1 MSAGSGGEVP
11 YGILTP
17 DQRPRVFISSTLV
30 EMADERVAARRA
42 VESLRLIPVMFE
54 LGARPHPARS
64 LYRAYLAQSH
74 IFVGLYAERY
84 GWVAPEES
92 ISGLEDEY
100 HLSAGLPR
108 LVYLRAPA
116 DREAR
121 LESLLDRVRADDTV
135 SYRSFRDSAELE
147 QLLRDDL
154 AVVLAERFLVGG
166 HAEPVPRAEVRHQ
179 LPRPLTDLVGREGET
194 AQVRDLLDGGARLVT
209 LVGPGGIGKTR
220 VALDVAHGVARTG
233 REVAF
238 VPLDAVRDPSAVLP
252 AIGSVLGIGLDGSVP
267 AADTLGRALR
277 NRDLLL
283 VLDNMEQ
290 VLECAPEVTA
300 LLQACPR
307 LTVLATSRAGLR
319 IRGEQQVPIGPLT
332 TPNGERA
339 HLDQYAAVRLFLER
353 AREARPG
360 LTLDD
365 PAEAAAVAELTKR
378 LEGIPLALELAA
390 ARSKLLPPRAL
401 LARVDS
407 ALDLSSAAVDVPA
420 RQRTLRDTVA
430 WSEELLPPQE
440 RRLFTQLSV
449 FEAPWT
455 LADAEAIASPESGDV
470 LDGVADLVEQSLV
483 YPSTRSSGE
492 PRFRMYDAVRAYAR
506 ERLDASDA
514 VATQDRLIARMAAVV
529 GELDVGFRSA
539 EHDRWRSEFRLVWPD
554 VKAAFELAVA
564 REQPAHATQLSRAW
578 VGMWMDGRVREI
590 EPLMQAAVDL
600 VDRLEPPEQGDM
612 LLAGVGLRFNMGDYD
627 AARALIGRIRGGIVL
642 QSEDE
647 ELPGTLELYEGYLA
661 AGDGD
666 MAEAERHLRESIR
679 LLSQCGPGGGWIEA
693 FAHNGLGSLLALR
706 GDLSGWRR
714 EMQRSG
720 ELGRQHGNVGA
731 QLQSL
736 VFQAAGL
743 AQTGQIEEA
752 KQLLGAA
759 ADLVARYPFYE
770 ANAYCVE
777 VAGLVALQ
785 EGDAPAAARALGMA
799 DALREVV
806 GARVWPLL
814 AMLRAGIEQAVR
826 SALDEDTYHREV
838 ALGREVDLMTLADE
852 VRGLVVSAVTGG
864 PSDA

>member
-1 MSAGSGGEVP
+1 MSTGPGAEIP

-30 EMADERVAARRA
+30 EMAEERVAARRA

-108 LVYLRAPA
+108 LVYLRTPA
-116 DREAR
+116 DREPR
-121 LESLLDRVRADDTV
+121 LEALLDRVREDDTV
-135 SYRSFRDSAELE
+135 SYRSFGDPDELE
-147 QLLRDDL
+147 RLLRDDL
-154 AVVLAERFLVGG
+154 AVVLAERFLVGDRTEHLPG
-166 HAEPVPRAEVRHQ
+166 TEPPGRTAPVHQ
-179 LPRPLTDLVGREGET
+179 LPRPLTELVGREQET
-194 AQVRDLLDGGARLVT
+194 AQVRGLLDGGARLVT

-220 VALDVAHGVARTG
+220 VALEIAHGVARTG

-267 AADTLGRALR
+267 AAETLGRALR

-290 VLECAPEVTA
+290 VVESATEVTA
-300 LLQACPR
+300 LLQACPG

-332 TPNGERA
+332 TPNGGRKN
-339 HLDQYAAVRLFLER
+339 LNQYAAVRLFLER
-353 AREARPG
+353 AREARPS

-390 ARSKLLPPRAL
+390 ARSKTLPPHAL

-407 ALDLSSAAVDVPA
+407 ALDLSSGAVDVPA

-430 WSEELLPPQE
+430 WSEELLPAHE
-440 RRLFTQLSV
+440 RRLFTELSI

-455 LADAEAIASPESGDV
+455 LADAEAVASPESGDV

-483 YPSTRSSGE
+483 YPSARNSGE

-506 ERLDASDA
+506 ERQDEADA
-514 VATQDRLIARMAAVV
+514 VATQGRLIARMATVIR
-529 GELDVGFRSA
+529 ELDVGFRSA

-554 VKAAFELAVA
+554 IKSAFELAIA
-564 REQPAHATQLSRAW
+564 REQAGPATHLSRAW

-590 EPLMQAAVDL
+590 EPLMQEAIDL
-600 VDRLEPPEQGDM
+600 VERLKPPEHGDM

-627 AARALIGRIRGGIVL
+627 AARELIGRIRGGIPL
-642 QSEDE
+642 QSDDE

-666 MAEAERHLRESIR
+666 VSAAEHHLQEAIR
-679 LLSQCGPGGGWIEA
+679 LLAQCGPGGGWIEA

-706 GDLSGWRR
+706 GDLAGWRR

-720 ELGRQHGNVGA
+720 ALGRQYGNVGA

-743 AQTGQIEEA
+743 APVGETDEA
-752 KQLLGAA
+752 KQLLREA
-759 ADLVARYPFYE
+759 ADLVQRYPFYE

-777 VAGLVALQ
+777 VAGLMALQ
-785 EGDAPAAARALGMA
+785 DGDAPAAARALGMA

-814 AMLRAGIEQAVR
+814 AMLHAGIEQAVR
-826 SALDEDTYHREV
+826 SALDDDTYRWEV
-838 ALGREVDLMTLADE
+838 AVGREVDLLTLAE
-852 VRGLVVSAVTGG
+852 VVRDLVS
-864 PSDA
+864 

>member
-1 MSAGSGGEVP
+1 VSAAEAP

-30 EMADERVAARRA
+30 EMAPERVAARRA

-74 IFVGLYAERY
+74 IFVGLYAQRY

-108 LVYLRAPA
+108 LVYLRTPA

-121 LESLLDRVRADDTV
+121 LEALLDRVREDDTV
-135 SYRSFRDSAELE
+135 SYRSFRDPEELE
-147 QLLRDDL
+147 QLLREDL
-154 AVVLAERFLVGG
+154 AVVLAERFLVGDRPDPAQG
-166 HAEPVPRAEVRHQ
+166 ARTGRVHQ
-179 LPRPLTDLVGREGET
+179 LPRPLTDLVGRDAET
-194 AQVRDLLDGGARLVT
+194 TQVRSLLDGGARLVT

-238 VPLDAVRDPSAVLP
+238 VPLDAVRDPKAVLP

-267 AADTLGRALR
+267 AAETLGRALR

-290 VLECAPEVTA
+290 VVECAPEVTA
-300 LLQACPR
+300 LLQACPGV
-307 LTVLATSRAGLR
+307 TVLATSRAALR

-332 TPNGERA
+332 LPDGDRGG
-339 HLDQYAAVRLFLER
+339 LDQYAAVRLFMER

-390 ARSKLLPPRAL
+390 ARTKTLPPRAL

-407 ALDLSSAAVDVPA
+407 ALDLSTGAVDVPA

-430 WSEELLPPQE
+430 WSEELLPPHE
-440 RRLFTQLSV
+440 RRLFTELSV

-455 LADAEAIASPESGDV
+455 LADAEAVASPESGDV

-506 ERLDASDA
+506 ERQDAADA
-514 VATQDRLIARMAAVV
+514 TATQDRLIARMAVV
-529 GELDVGFRSA
+529 VRELDVGFRSA

-554 VKAAFELAVA
+554 IKTALELAIE
-564 REQPAHATQLSRAW
+564 REQAAHATQLSRAW

-590 EPLMQAAVDL
+590 EPLMQAAMDL

-612 LLAGVGLRFNMGDYD
+612 LLAGVGLRFNMGDYE
-627 AARALIGRIRGGIVL
+627 AAQALISRIRAGIPL

-661 AGDGD
+661 AGEGD
-666 MAEAERHLRESIR
+666 VESAQRHMQEAVR
-679 LLSQCGPGGGWIEA
+679 LLSECGPGGGWIEA
-693 FAHNGLGSLLALR
+693 FAHNGLGSLYALR
-706 GDLSGWRR
+706 GDVAGWRR

-720 ELGRQHGNVGA
+720 DLGRQYGNVGA

-743 AQTGQIEEA
+743 VPAGQTDEA
-752 KQLLGAA
+752 KGLLREA
-759 ADLVARYPFYE
+759 ADLVQRYPFYE

-814 AMLRAGIEQAVR
+814 AMLRAGIEQSVR
-826 SALDEDTYHREV
+826 SALDEDAYRREV
-838 ALGREVDLMTLADE
+838 ILGREVDLLTLADV
-852 VRGLVVSAVTGG
+852 VRGLVS
-864 PSDA
+864 

>member
-1 MSAGSGGEVP
+1 MSTGLGNDVP

-30 EMADERVAARRA
+30 EMAQERVAARRA

-100 HLSAGLPR
+100 HLSEGLPR
-108 LVYLRAPA
+108 LVYLRTPA

-121 LESLLDRVRADDTV
+121 LEALLDRVREDDTV
-135 SYRSFRDSAELE
+135 SYRSFRDSEELE
-147 QLLRDDL
+147 RLLRDDL
-154 AVVLAERFLVGG
+154 AVVLAERFLVGAQG
-166 HAEPVPRAEVRHQ
+166 ERPDHVQGAEALGRAGSHQ
-179 LPRPLTDLVGREGET
+179 LRQPLTDLVGREAET
-194 AQVRDLLDGGARLVT
+194 AQVRGLLDAGARLVT

-220 VALDVAHGVARTG
+220 VALEVAHGVARAG

-238 VPLDAVRDPSAVLP
+238 VPLDAVRDPKAVLP
-252 AIGSVLGIGLDGSVP
+252 AIGGVLGIGLDGSVP
-267 AADTLGRALR
+267 AAETLGRALR

-290 VLECAPEVTA
+290 VVESAPDVTA
-300 LLQACPR
+300 LLQACPGV
-307 LTVLATSRAGLR
+307 TVLATSRAGLR
-319 IRGEQQVPIGPLT
+319 VRGEQQVPIGPLT
-332 TPNGERA
+332 TPNGERGD
-339 HLDQYAAVRLFLER
+339 LDQYAAVRLFLER
-353 AREARPG
+353 ARDARPG

-390 ARSKLLPPRAL
+390 ARSKTLPPQAL

-407 ALDLSSAAVDVPA
+407 ALDLSSGAVDVPA

-430 WSEELLPPQE
+430 WSEELLPPRE
-440 RRLFTQLSV
+440 RQLFSELSV

-455 LADAEAIASPESGDV
+455 LADAEAVASPESGDV

-506 ERLDASDA
+506 ERQDAA
-514 VATQDRLIARMAAVV
+514 EVVATQDRLIARMAAVIRV
-529 GELDVGFRSA
+529 LDVGFRSA

-554 VKAAFELAVA
+554 IKAALERAIA
-564 REQPAHATQLSRAW
+564 REETAYATHLSRAW
-578 VGMWMDGRVREI
+578 VGMWMDGRVLEI
-590 EPLMQAAVDL
+590 EPLIRAAIDL
-600 VDRLEPPEQGDM
+600 VDRLEPPEHGDM

-627 AARALIGRIRGGIVL
+627 AARELIGRIRGGIPL
-642 QSEDE
+642 QSDDE

-666 MAEAERHLRESIR
+666 VAAAERHLRESIR
-679 LLSQCGPGGGWIEA
+679 LLAQCGPGGGWIEA

-706 GDLSGWRR
+706 GDLAGWRR
-714 EMQRSG
+714 EMRRSG
-720 ELGRQHGNVGA
+720 ELGQEYGNVGA

-743 AQTGQIEEA
+743 AQTGQIDVA
-752 KQLLGAA
+752 KDLLRGA
-759 ADLVARYPFYE
+759 ADLVQRYPFYE

-785 EGDAPAAARALGMA
+785 EGDAPAAARALGMG
-799 DALREVV
+799 DALRDVV
-806 GARVWPLL
+806 GARVWPLV
-814 AMLRAGIEQAVR
+814 AMLRTGIEQAVR
-826 SALDEDTYHREV
+826 SALDEATYRREV
-838 ALGREVDLMTLADE
+838 ALGREVDLMTLADV
-852 VRGLVVSAVTGG
+852 VRGLVT
-864 PSDA
+864 